1 MENNN
6 LLVLKIAELEKQIE
20 ILKTEN
26 INLNN
31 KIEKETKRFTYYLNH
46 VVRMPYAE
54 QAELYR

>member
-26 INLNN
+26 IKLNN
-31 KIEKETKRFTYYLNH
+31 KIEKETKRFTNYLNSIS
-46 VVRMPYAE
+46 MSYPE
-54 QAELYR
+54 QANLYR

>member
-31 KIEKETKRFTYYLNH
+31 KINICEIRKK
-46 VVRMPYAE
+46 
-54 QAELYR
+54 

>member
-20 ILKTEN
+20 KLKTEN

-31 KIEKETKRFTYYLNH
+31 KIERETKRFTYYLNH
-46 VVRMPYAE
+46 FLRMPYVE